1 MDCCHDM
8 IILLYMLLL
17 YMLLLLCMSMLVIVS
32 VVSDGTVGGAVSNDP
47 IKSLPL

>member
-32 VVSDGTVGGAVSNDP
+32 VVSDGTVGEAVSHDP